1 MRNIRTK
8 LYTENGEYIGT
19 LEEIIEEY
27 NGMVIKML
35 EDEFEKQRAKHYAVD
50 ENQHCPFIITRYSDG
65 CKKCI
70 REKYCN
76 YEEVIDMVTKNVTK
90 RAAKA
95 MYLLSK
101 ANEDLTPLMHILNG
115 EENLKQLFYSLKLI
129 DEAQQELVKILA
141 QDNKLEIEG

>member
-1 MRNIRTK
+1 
-8 LYTENGEYIGT
+8 
-19 LEEIIEEY
+19 
-27 NGMVIKML
+27 MVI
-35 EDEFEKQRAKHYAVD
+35 
-50 ENQHCPFIITRYSDG
+50 
-65 CKKCI
+65 
-70 REKYCN
+70 
-76 YEEVIDMVTKNVTK
+76 KNVTK

-141 QDNKLEIEG
+141 QDNKLEIEGQQTLFFLLLGNSRK

>member
-35 EDEFEKQRAKHYAVD
+35 EDEFEKQRAKHYEVD

-76 YEEVIDMVTKNVTK
+76 SYEKEV
-90 RAAKA
+90 
-95 MYLLSK
+95 
-101 ANEDLTPLMHILNG
+101 
-115 EENLKQLFYSLKLI
+115 
-129 DEAQQELVKILA
+129 
-141 QDNKLEIEG
+141 

>member
-1 MRNIRTK
+1 
-8 LYTENGEYIGT
+8 
-19 LEEIIEEY
+19 
-27 NGMVIKML
+27 MVKGL
-35 EDEFEKQRAKHYAVD
+35 V
-50 ENQHCPFIITRYSDG
+50 NSTSPFIFDFA
-65 CKKCI
+65 I
-70 REKYCN
+70 RGHYRQY

>member
-1 MRNIRTK
+1 
-8 LYTENGEYIGT
+8 
-19 LEEIIEEY
+19 
-27 NGMVIKML
+27 
-35 EDEFEKQRAKHYAVD
+35 
-50 ENQHCPFIITRYSDG
+50 
-65 CKKCI
+65 
-70 REKYCN
+70 
-76 YEEVIDMVTKNVTK
+76 MVTKNLTK

-95 MYLLSK
+95 MCLLSK